1 MVIKRQDAVKS
12 LTIAE
17 RRTKAIEMRRVG
29 IPWERI
35 SDEVGYSSPAVA
47 AADIYKVLADRTR
60 EMGEAVAGLRS
71 IEADKLDAMERVII
85 NIMRKSHFIVS
96 AQQGRIVTGPDGQPL
111 EDPAPVFQC
120 IDRLLRIAE
129 RRAKLLGLDSPV
141 KAQVEVKA
149 VGIDAEIAGL
159 LAGMAGTGEE
169 TAPGDAEIRAVA
181 QISATGPAPA

>member
-1 MVIKRQDAVKS
+1 MVIKRRDAVKS
-12 LTIAE
+12 LTVAE

-29 IPWERI
+29 IPWEKI

-85 NIMRKSHFIVS
+85 NIMRKPHIL
-96 AQQGRIVTGPDGQPL
+96 AQQGRVVIDPSTGKPA
-111 EDPAPVFQC
+111 EDPGPVFQC

-129 RRAKLLGLDSPV
+129 RRAKLLGIDSPV
-141 KAQVEVKA
+141 KTQVEVKA

-159 LAGMAGTGEE
+159 LAGMAGSGQE
-169 TAPGDAEIRAVA
+169 TIAGDAEIRAVA
-181 QISATGPAPA
+181 EISATGSAPA

>member
-35 SDEVGYSSPAVA
+35 KDECGYSSAGAA

-60 EMGEAVAGLRS
+60 EMGEATAGLRT
-71 IEADKLDAMERVII
+71 IETDKLDAMERVIL
-85 NIMRKSHFIVS
+85 NIMRKPHIL
-96 AQQGRIVTGPDGQPL
+96 AQQGRVVIDPNTGQPA
-111 EDPAPVFQC
+111 EDPGPVFQC

-129 RRAKLLGLDSPV
+129 RRAKLLGIDAPV

-159 LAGMAGTGEE
+159 LAGMAAGGKEE
-169 TAPGDAEIRAVA
+169 ASGDAEIRPVA
-181 QISATGPAPA
+181 QIGPAGPASA